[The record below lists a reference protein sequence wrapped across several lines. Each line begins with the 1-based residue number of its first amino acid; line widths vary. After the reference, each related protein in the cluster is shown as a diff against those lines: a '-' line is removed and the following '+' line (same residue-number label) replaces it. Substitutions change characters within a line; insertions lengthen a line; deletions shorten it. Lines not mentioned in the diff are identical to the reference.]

1 MMDKNKVLIFDTTLR
16 DGEQAPGASMNQ
28 REKMEV
34 ALALE
39 RMGVDIIEA
48 GFPVISKG
56 DFESVRMVARK
67 VRNSAVAGLAR
78 SIRKDI
84 EAAAMAVR
92 PAKHPRIHVFLA
104 TSKIHLEHKLRKT
117 PEEIVAMAVEAV
129 RYARKFCDDVEFS
142 PEDASR
148 TDKDF
153 LYQVLEAVVKAG
165 ARTLN
170 IPDTVGYA
178 VPEQYGKLIADI
190 RHNVPNVNKAVI
202 SVHCHDDLGLAV
214 ANSLSAVK
222 NGARQVECTI
232 NGIGERAGNASME
245 EIVMT
250 LRTRQ
255 DFFGCDTGIK
265 AREICRT
272 SRLVSKFTG
281 FLVPPNKAIVG
292 ANAFRHES
300 GIHQDGVLKEPTTYE
315 IIRPED
321 VGFSGTGLVLGKH
334 SGRHALKA
342 RLKQLGIE
350 LTEPELKKAFDSFKD
365 LSDKKKEVFDEDLI
379 AIVEDR
385 LQEVKDIW
393 TLKELTVKS
402 GTNID
407 PQVEVRLVCEGK
419 TKSRKATGDGPIDA
433 CYVAIDEI
441 TGLKGKLL
449 NYGIQSVTQ
458 GKDAQGEVRVR
469 VSFNGQ
475 KAVGIGTSTD
485 VIEASVKA
493 YLNAVNKVCAARKSR
508 SRLKASTIDFGLQ
521 P

>member
-1 MMDKNKVLIFDTTLR
+1 MAKEDKVWIFDTTLR

-28 REKMEV
+28 NEKMEL

-39 RMGVDIIEA
+39 RLGVDIIEG

-56 DFESVRMVARK
+56 DFDSVAIIAGK
-67 VRNSAVAGLAR
+67 VKHSVVAGLAR
-78 SIRKDI
+78 AVKKDI
-84 EAAAMAVR
+84 DAAAEALKAAQR
-92 PAKHPRIHVFLA
+92 PRIHVFLA

-117 PEEIVAMAVEAV
+117 PDEIVQMAVDAV
-129 RYARKFCDDVEFS
+129 AYARNKVDDIEFS

-148 TDKDF
+148 SEKQF
-153 LYQVLEAVVKAG
+153 LYRVLEAVIKAG
-165 ARTLN
+165 ARTVN

-178 VPEQYGKLIADI
+178 MPDEYGRLISDI
-190 RHNVPNVNKAVI
+190 RNNVPNINKAVI

-214 ANSLSAVK
+214 ANSLAAIK
-222 NGARQVECTI
+222 NGARQVECTV

-245 EIVMT
+245 EIVMA

-255 DFFGCDTGIK
+255 DYYGCTTDIRTP
-265 AREICRT
+265 EICRT

-281 FLVPPNKAIVG
+281 FAIAPNKAIVG

-315 IIRPED
+315 IMRPED
-321 VGFSGTGLVLGKH
+321 VGFTGLGLVLGKH

-342 RLKQLGIE
+342 RLKQLGIDLNDE
-350 LTEPELKKAFDSFKD
+350 QLDKAFVRFKD

-379 AIVEDR
+379 AIVEDESR
-385 LQEVKDIW
+385 EVKDIW
-393 TLKELTVKS
+393 TLEGLDVKS
-402 GTNID
+402 GMGVK
-407 PQVEVRLVCEGK
+407 PQVEVRLRSGGK
-419 TKSRKATGDGPIDA
+419 VYKRKATGDGPVDA
-433 CYVAIDEI
+433 CYLAIDEI

-458 GKDAQGEVRVR
+458 GKDALGEVRVR
-469 VSFNGQ
+469 VSFDE
-475 KAVGIGTSTD
+475 KKVIGIGTSTD

-493 YLNAVNKVCAARKSR
+493 YLNAVNKACMSGR
-508 SRLKASTIDFGLQ
+508 SKAKAGKAIDFGLQ